1 MKKLFSVSYSA
12 GAFNVAML
20 LLRVGFG
27 VLLLPHGYD
36 KLVHFATMK
45 THFINFLGMGQT
57 MSLALTV
64 FSEFFCSMLLI
75 LGLFSRLACIPLI
88 IGMCVVVAKA
98 HNYDFFGDA
107 EHGAMY
113 LVGFLVIFL
122 VGPGKISVDGVIN
135 K

>member
-1 MKKLFSVSYSA
+1 MKKLFSTTYSA

-45 THFINFLGMGQT
+45 THSLNFLGIGQGP
-57 MSLALTV
+57 SLALNI
-64 FSEFFCSMLLI
+64 FAEFFCSMLLI
-75 LGLFSRLACIPLI
+75 LGLFTRLAVIPLI
-88 IGMCVVVAKA
+88 INMSVVVALA

-113 LVGFLVIFL
+113 LVGFLVILL